1 MIDPVLE
8 ALTADRQIASNNCKC
23 GHAREKHSKVM
34 GCMHENYCNY
44 GKLHYCDCENY
55 EEII

>member
-1 MIDPVLE
+1 MNDPVLE
-8 ALTADRQIASNNCKC
+8 ALSKELICKC

-44 GKLHYCDCENY
+44 NKLHYCECERY
-55 EEII
+55 EEVPKCLN